1 MFAVVDTNT
10 IYSSLLS
17 KGKTF
22 EVFRLNSLSK
32 KFEFIAPEFIFF
44 EIGKNFDD
52 IVSRSKLSKEELSEV
67 FSFIKEQIDTIPL
80 ENFNI
85 HASEA
90 EKLAPHSKDIQY
102 FALSLA
108 FNKCLI
114 WSDEK
119 AFSKQDEINILDTDK
134 MLEGLSKDQNKNDA
148 EEEPAKEK

>member
-1 MFAVVDTNT
+1 MFAIVDTNR

-17 KGKTF
+17 KGKAF
-22 EVFRLNSLSK
+22 EVFGLNSLSK

-52 IVSRSKLSKEELSEV
+52 IVLRSRLSKEELSGV

-80 ENFNI
+80 ENFNM

-119 AFSKQDEINILDTDK
+119 AFSKQDEINILDTNK
-134 MLEGLSKDQNKNDA
+134 MLEELSKDQNKNDA
-148 EEEPAKEK
+148 KEKQVEK